1 MGKIPE
7 SGSGVSGTRCTRFPR
22 TPPLFW
28 IPRIR
33 ARVPSSA
40 ADLSSSPPTPDPD
53 LDFGIFECVPTEG
66 SLNLST
72 PPQAILLGVITYA
85 VAVTASAS
93 IAIGSLS
100 APGIMAPRGMIS
112 GNAGLKLRGGADDSA
127 VPTLKRVMSHQD
139 IATEVRPAPP
149 FCTQ

>member
-1 MGKIPE
+1 MHK
-7 SGSGVSGTRCTRFPR
+7 
-22 TPPLFW
+22 
-28 IPRIR
+28 
-33 ARVPSSA
+33 
-40 ADLSSSPPTPDPD
+40 
-53 LDFGIFECVPTEG
+53 
-66 SLNLST
+66 
-72 PPQAILLGVITYA
+72 AILLGVITYA

-139 IATEVRPAPP
+139 IATEIHGEADTFETRFFAKDINEGEHRSLWHDLPLFEVDQVDNKPTGSLNFVKPRPQ
-149 FCTQ
+149 TRNTTL